1 MTWSAVLAT
10 IHFYDGTE
18 TWADPV
24 KMTAMSAGEKAS
36 FLAKMEDL
44 YDNSPTFAATMDNF
58 STNGDVLGGTE
69 LNIIGAYA
77 DPNGAVAS
85 NLEISMPGGN
95 VNTYFFQMDD
105 LEDSVV
111 FNTNGK
117 LIHTNA
123 SLTIAHELYHGIT
136 GYQDPDPADAIAV
149 QNADLYDFDGP
160 QVIFQNAVAADM
172 GWGDQLRA
180 SYMGQVSEQFAIDA
194 GWTLNH
200 NYSLGAPIDEM
211 RYGDITGDLI
221 DHTAKTDDAHDL
233 IFSLWGDDTVK
244 GGGGNDHIWGGLG
257 NDLIEGNA
265 GQDLL
270 VGEEG
275 DDTLVGG
282 NGADFLVS
290 GTGNDV
296 LDGGAGDDLIVMQ
309 GGSGQATGGDG
320 NDIFWFDLGTVKPSI
335 TVYDYTLVGGDPGDS
350 IIWNGYVLEG
360 GPFTILDREGGYPF
374 YNYLDDHGIIYFY
387 AFGTSAM
394 IIGLPTNELIYID
407 DFTNGDYGITFSEPP
422 PHEDLAYLPVSNIVD
437 NDEFGDWYNLA
448 GRSEALET
456 PGSIPDPWPFS

>member
-221 DHTAKTDDAHDL
+221 DHTAKTDDARDL

-265 GQDLL
+265 GQDFL

-275 DDTLVGG
+275 DDTLIGGAGSDLLVGGPGMDSLDGGDGDDILIMSFGVTATGG
-282 NGADFLVS
+282 NGDDWFIFEPTTTPSYYFITS
-290 GTGNDV
+290 GDE
-296 LDGGAGDDLIVMQ
+296 GDR
-309 GGSGQATGGDG
+309 
-320 NDIFWFDLGTVKPSI
+320 I
-335 TVYDYTLVGGDPGDS
+335 T
-350 IIWNGYVLEG
+350 WNGYTLEG
-360 GPFTILDREGGYPF
+360 GDYIIVDR
-374 YNYLDDHGIIYFY
+374 YLQDGFPQFFGIIMDDITAFY
-387 AFGTSAM
+387 APYANPYSD
-394 IIGLPTNELIYID
+394 LI
-407 DFTNGDYGITFSEPP
+407 ITFQM
-422 PHEDLAYLPVSNIVD
+422 VIC
-437 NDEFGDWYNLA
+437 W
-448 GRSEALET
+448 R
-456 PGSIPDPWPFS
+456 